1 MNREILFRTK
11 GIEEYDKDK
20 YIYDELECSYNEEFV
35 KCPYCGFN
43 DYDVYDGLD
52 IDADTYD
59 CPSCGKIFGFNAEQ
73 TIEFTSFPIDEKEGT
88 NE

>member
-1 MNREILFRTK
+1 MT
-11 GIEEYDKDK
+11 DKDK

-52 IDADTYD
+52 IDADIYG
-59 CPSCGKIFGFNAEQ
+59 CPNCGKTFGFIAEQ
-73 TIEFTSFPIDEKEGT
+73 TIEFTSFPIDEKEGK
-88 NE
+88 